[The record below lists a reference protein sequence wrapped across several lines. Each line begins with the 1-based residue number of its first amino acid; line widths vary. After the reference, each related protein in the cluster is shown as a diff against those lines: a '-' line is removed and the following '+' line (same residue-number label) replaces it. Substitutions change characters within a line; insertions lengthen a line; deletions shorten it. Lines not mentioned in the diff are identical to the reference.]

1 MDDIERKQLQME
13 LKLLKTRHQWN
24 GTGAD
29 PDAGEPVPV
38 VSTVVDG
45 IAAHVAY
52 GGNHYWVSWSLEDSD
67 MMIPYQRGFHSVHEA
82 ARFAVRPD
90 KLKDA
95 RRSFEEGAESSPPE
109 TEDPCPTQSLSLWFV
124 TGRVFTTG
132 PGNFQ
137 KVEIHGV
144 AESPSEARR
153 IKRGSSDIQEV
164 KFTRG
169 AVKNLRE
176 ALNIE
181 GLLEQML
188 DEGDPS
194 EGSEGD

>member
-1 MDDIERKQLQME
+1 MDDVERKQLQME

-38 VSTVVDG
+38 VSTVVDD
-45 IAAHVAY
+45 IAAHIAY
-52 GGNHYWVSWSLEDSD
+52 GGNHYWVSWSLKDDD
-67 MMIPYQRGFHSVHEA
+67 MMIPYQRGFHTLHEA

-90 KLKDA
+90 NLKDA
-95 RRSFEEGAESSPPE
+95 RLGFEKGDENSSAPE

-169 AVKNLRE
+169 AVKNLRD

-181 GLLEQML
+181 GVLERML
-188 DEGDPS
+188 ENTPAG
-194 EGSEGD
+194 GSHDD